1 MKADLLIQGGEVVF
15 PGQGLCAADV
25 VIQEGKV
32 AAVVK
37 PGLSPAAS
45 RTLDAAGKLV
55 LPGIIDAHTHLTMGP
70 GETGYETETRS
81 AAVGGVTSTLSY
93 ILEPSDLLAT
103 VEREMAAGKPRAC
116 VDFGL
121 NPCLVT
127 DQQLEA
133 FPEAMAK
140 FGISSFKFFMTF
152 RGAEAKRLN
161 VPPNDDGFLFKLL
174 RAVTRLPGVLAC
186 VHAENIELCWVLQP
200 EVQAEGGGGLGA
212 WNRSRPDIAEGEA
225 VRRVLYYAE
234 KLDAPLY
241 IAHITS
247 REALE
252 AVRTAKAHRP
262 GKVFGETCASYLS
275 LTCESAPS
283 PAGKVNPPL
292 RLPDDV
298 EALWEGVADGTI
310 DVVASDHVPRRFEA
324 KHGGIWKASPG
335 FPGVATLLPVLLTEG
350 TRRGLPLETLV
361 SKVTTAPAAIFGLP
375 AGKGSL
381 LPGAQGDVVIVD
393 PENTIE
399 IVAEKLDSYADYTPY
414 EGRGFKYMPTHTILG
429 GRMIVEDRRY
439 IGNPGDGAYLRRNP
453 RQPA

>member
-1 MKADLLIQGGEVVF
+1 MKADLLIHGGEVVF
-15 PGQGLCAADV
+15 PGQDLRPADV
-25 VIQEGKV
+25 VIQDGKV

-37 PGLSPAAS
+37 PGIATEAY

-81 AAVGGVTSTLSY
+81 AAAGGVTSTLSY
-93 ILEPSDLLAT
+93 ILEPGDLVAT
-103 VEREMAAGKPRAC
+103 VEREMAAGKARAC

-121 NPCLVT
+121 HPCLVT

-174 RAVTRLPGVLAC
+174 RAVARLPGVLAC
-186 VHAENIELCWVLQP
+186 VHAENIELSWVLQP
-200 EVQAEGGGGLGA
+200 EVQAEGDGTLGD

-252 AVRTAKAHRP
+252 AVRAAKANRRP

-292 RLPDDV
+292 RLADDV

-350 TRRGLPLETLV
+350 NRRGLPLETLV
-361 SKVTTAPAAIFGLP
+361 TKVTTAPAVIFGLP
-375 AGKGSL
+375 VGKGLL

-393 PENTIE
+393 PENTME

-414 EGRGFKYMPTHTILG
+414 EGQRFKYMPIHTILG
-429 GRMIVEDRRY
+429 GKVIVEDGRY
-439 IGNPGDGAYLRRNP
+439 IGKPGDGAYLWRNP
-453 RQPA
+453 R

>member
-1 MKADLLIQGGEVVF
+1 MKAELLIQGGEVVF
-15 PGQGLCAADV
+15 PGQDLRHADV
-25 VIQEGKV
+25 VIQDGKI
-32 AAVVK
+32 AAVMK
-37 PGLSPAAS
+37 PGTAPEAS

-81 AAVGGVTSTLSY
+81 AAVGGVTSILSY
-93 ILEPSDLLAT
+93 ILEPGDLIAT
-103 VEREMAAGKPRAC
+103 VEQEMAAGKSRAC

-121 NPCLVT
+121 QPCMVT

-161 VPPNDDGFLFKLL
+161 VPPNDDGFIFKLL
-174 RAVTRLPGVLAC
+174 RAAAGLPAVLAC

-200 EVQAEGGGGLGA
+200 EVQAEGDGGLGD

-234 KLDAPLY
+234 KLDASLY
-241 IAHITS
+241 IAHITC
-247 REALE
+247 REALA
-252 AVRTAKAHRP
+252 AVRAAKAHRP

-292 RLPDDV
+292 RLSDDV

-310 DVVASDHVPRRFEA
+310 DVVASDHVPRRMEV
-324 KHGGIWKASPG
+324 KKGGIWKASPG
-335 FPGVATLLPVLLTEG
+335 FPGVETILPFFLTEG
-350 TRRGLPLETLV
+350 SKRGLPLETLAA
-361 SKVTTAPAAIFGLP
+361 KVTTAPALIFGLP

-381 LPGAQGDVVIVD
+381 LPGAQGDLVIVD
-393 PENTIE
+393 PETPIE
-399 IVAEKLDSYADYTPY
+399 IFAEKLNSYADYTPY
-414 EGRGFKYMPTHTILG
+414 EGQRLKYMPIHTILRG
-429 GRMIVEDRRY
+429 QVIVEDGRY
-439 IGNPGDGAYLRRNP
+439 VGKPGDGVYLWRNT
-453 RQPA
+453 R